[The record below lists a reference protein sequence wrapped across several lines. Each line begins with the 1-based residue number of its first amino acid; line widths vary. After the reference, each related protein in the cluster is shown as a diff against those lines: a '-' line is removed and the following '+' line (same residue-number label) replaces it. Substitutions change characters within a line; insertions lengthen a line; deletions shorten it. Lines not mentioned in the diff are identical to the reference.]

1 MKSLILSKLVTG
13 MPPPSAMP
21 AAFPGLQLTK
31 GDLAAMRSQRWIA
44 GLVRAGQLACLAYGV
59 VYTVRHGGASGLVV
73 GILLAWL
80 IGLAMP
86 MLPASVSAKITAYL
100 AAESGPQ

>member
-1 MKSLILSKLVTG
+1 MKNLILSKLVTG
-13 MPPPSAMP
+13 IPPASAMP
-21 AAFPGLQLTK
+21 AAFPGLQLTD

-44 GLVRAGQLACLAYGV
+44 GAVRAGQVACLVYGL

-73 GILLAWL
+73 GVLLAWF

-100 AAESGPQ
+100 AAESGPE